1 MASTDTRDGIT
12 LTCTPEKQGDT
23 IVLAYTLAN
32 AGPTP
37 AYAAD
42 AMPKIAP
49 QARIATPDPD
59 AVAVWLTQ
67 DRFATVLKGVA
78 AMPQD
83 RDVPFTVMPLM
94 VALPPGA
101 RIERTLSLS
110 LPLAEHGP
118 YHGLANVRDYRLT
131 EIEGITLAID
141 VLARLPPDFAPK
153 PVAYAPEHVDIGM
166 RGTLPLLTRLTCRFP
181 ARGLQLLMRTGAY
194 PRPD

>member
-32 AGPTP
+32 AGPTQ

-42 AMPKIAP
+42 AMPKIDP
-49 QARIATPDPD
+49 QARTATPDPD

-78 AMPQD
+78 ALPQD
-83 RDVPFTVMPLM
+83 RDVPYTVMPLM
-94 VALPPGA
+94 AALPPGA

-141 VLARLPPDFAPK
+141 VLARLPEGFAPK
-153 PVAYAPEHVDIGM
+153 PVAYAPDHLDIGM

-181 ARGLQLLMRTGAY
+181 ARGLQLMMRIGAY